1 MQDDRS
7 QPPLLNE
14 KALAAQRRE
23 SLGFPLMCFY
33 AVRPPSL
40 LAQVVG
46 ASLAR
51 YPFPCN
57 GFARCIGFGP
67 VEPRVFVRIQ
77 SPAVLHPPSIFC
89 LPSSWSKRREG
100 SVYRHPPRIP
110 PRYNPAV
117 LWNRKQHRVSLSIN
131 LFIFRAKSG
140 RDGGNLPLASPIR
153 TAKSRYRAL

>member
-14 KALAAQRRE
+14 KPLAAQRRE

-77 SPAVLHPPSIFC
+77 STAVLHPPSVFW
-89 LPSSWSKRREG
+89 LPPNWPKKRREG
-100 SVYRHPPRIP
+100 SVGCHPPRTP
-110 PRYNPAV
+110 PRCNPAV
-117 LWNRKQHRVSLSIN
+117 IWNRKQHRISLSIS
-131 LFIFRAKSG
+131 LFIFRAESG
-140 RDGGNLPLASPIR
+140 RAEGSFLAQSYNLDSKKPL
-153 TAKSRYRAL
+153 